1 MKVIILC
8 GGLGTRLSEET
19 VNKPK
24 PMVEIGS
31 QPILWHIMK
40 IYDKFGFN
48 EFILPLGYK
57 GEYIKNYFINYK
69 TINSNLKIDLDS
81 GEVSSINNPKENWKV
96 SLIDTGKKTLTGGR
110 LLRLKEYV
118 KDGTFMMTYGDGVSD
133 INIDDLLNFHKSHG
147 RIATVTAVR
156 PQARFGGLHIN
167 ENNLVESFV
176 EKPSSNENNESW
188 INGGYFVFNKQV
200 FDYLEDDMTILER
213 SPLENLSKD
222 GQLMSFKHN
231 GFWQCMDTIRD
242 KEFLNQLL
250 TNKNAPWV

>member
-1 MKVIILC
+1 MIPLAC
-8 GGLGTRLSEET
+8 EA
-19 VNKPK
+19 K